1 VEHLCLEPLVHAVLG
16 PLCICI
22 EVEIPVV
29 DSRYMNAITIKLNHI
44 HMVAAICVSLLVLDY
59 DEERVRG
66 YGIGSAHGDT
76 KILNYEL
83 RFVIY

>member
-1 VEHLCLEPLVHAVLG
+1 MQG
-16 PLCICI
+16 PLYIGVKI
-22 EVEIPVV
+22 QIPVI
-29 DSRYMNAITIKLNHI
+29 DPRYVNTISVEFNHI
-44 HMVAAICVSLLVLDY
+44 KMIPTIRISFLVLDY